1 MQVFIG
7 VGAGVACEICFHLDV
22 WDVLNGR
29 TRETQRFH
37 EISFIF
43 APQDRYADARSLP
56 PEDRE
61 QNYVLTGFEETGK
74 KTVLRFTRKID
85 TCDPRDRKITVIIT

>member
-7 VGAGVACEICFHLDV
+7 VGAGVACQICFHLAEPGEHNDFMKFCFV
-22 WDVLNGR
+22 FG
-29 TRETQRFH
+29 
-37 EISFIF
+37 
-43 APQDRYADARSLP
+43 PQDRYADARSLP
-56 PEDRE
+56 PKDRE

-74 KTVLRFTRKID
+74 KTVLRFNRKID

>member
-1 MQVFIG
+1 MAEPGKHNDFMKF
-7 VGAGVACEICFHLDV
+7 CFV
-22 WDVLNGR
+22 
-29 TRETQRFH
+29 
-37 EISFIF
+37 F

-56 PEDRE
+56 PKDRE
-61 QNYVLTGFEETGK
+61 QNYVLTGFEETVK